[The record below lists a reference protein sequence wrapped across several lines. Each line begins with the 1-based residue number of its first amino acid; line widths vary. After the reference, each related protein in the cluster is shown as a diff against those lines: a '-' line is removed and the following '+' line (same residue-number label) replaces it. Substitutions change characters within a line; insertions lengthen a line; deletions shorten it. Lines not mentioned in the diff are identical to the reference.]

1 MGVEC
6 QEVPGEYRRAVADV
20 GGGGVRELEIQTKLH
35 RWASDDS
42 GRRFGDLHEFGARSC
57 HRVGGVGS
65 CPQKLGAP
73 APVGWTVK
81 PSVSVETRQ
90 GTAEFLER
98 LRADLKARTFEPLPV
113 RERTIPKRS
122 GKLRRLGIPTVRDR
136 VVQAPLKLVQEEPV
150 FEADFQ
156 PCSYGFRPNR
166 RAPDAIAEIHH
177 YCTNSYEWV
186 LKADITACF
195 DEIDHTALIERI
207 RGRIPDKK
215 VLGLVKAFLKA
226 GVLGED
232 GVDRDTWTGTPQGG
246 ILSPLL
252 ANITLSV
259 LVSPR

>member
-1 MGVEC
+1 M
-6 QEVPGEYRRAVADV
+6 
-20 GGGGVRELEIQTKLH
+20 
-35 RWASDDS
+35 
-42 GRRFGDLHEFGARSC
+42 
-57 HRVGGVGS
+57 
-65 CPQKLGAP
+65 
-73 APVGWTVK
+73 
-81 PSVSVETRQ
+81 
-90 GTAEFLER
+90 
-98 LRADLKARTFEPLPV
+98 
-113 RERTIPKRS
+113 
-122 GKLRRLGIPTVRDR
+122 
-136 VVQAPLKLVQEEPV
+136 QEEPV

-186 LKADITACF
+186 LEADITACF

-259 LVSPR
+259 LDDHFIEAWAGFGKTPQARSYRRSEGFATYRLVRYADDSVVFVIGTRDDAEERRAEVEADCRRSGCD